1 MVVSL
6 KRLETSVDWLVAVTT
21 KYVGLGVG
29 LAVRVGAGVGSGVG
43 SGVGLAVRVGAGVG
57 SSVGSG
63 VGLAVRVGAGVGS
76 GVGLG
81 VGDVH
86 ARSSLAVQLAGSDA
100 AHEAGLVEPQQ
111 EKGA

>member
-43 SGVGLAVRVGAGVG
+43 
-57 SSVGSG
+57 
-63 VGLAVRVGAGVGS
+63 
-76 GVGLG
+76 LG

-86 ARSSLAVQLAGSDA
+86 ARSSLAVQLTGSDA